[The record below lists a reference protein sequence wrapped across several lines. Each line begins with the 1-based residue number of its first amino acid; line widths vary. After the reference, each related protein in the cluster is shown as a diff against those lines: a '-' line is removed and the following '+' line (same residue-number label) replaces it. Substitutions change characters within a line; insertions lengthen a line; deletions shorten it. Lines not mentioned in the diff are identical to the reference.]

1 MVVADDGC
9 GLPQDFD
16 PDASGKLGLQIVRTL
31 VVGELGGQLEMGERP
46 GGGTRVIVDLPL
58 RPSLSATEARQEQAD
73 SHERPALAES
83 QARPAPAESHV
94 WPASAKTQP

>member
-58 RPSLSATEARQEQAD
+58 RPPLSATEAGQEQAD
-73 SHERPALAES
+73 SHERPASAETR
-83 QARPAPAESHV
+83 ARPP
-94 WPASAKTQP
+94 